1 MRFTT
6 TIRMRPKPQFMND
19 FLDGHKKI
27 CDAAIQ
33 RGSTVQ
39 YFSYVVGDEIVF
51 VSIKATIEDATEN
64 IPAGL
69 TWLDEHRHM
78 LELYSDEQGHT
89 ISETGYICQES
100 QK

>member
-1 MRFTT
+1 M
-6 TIRMRPKPQFMND
+6 
-19 FLDGHKKI
+19 
-27 CDAAIQ
+27 
-33 RGSTVQ
+33 
-39 YFSYVVGDEIVF
+39 VGDEIVF

-89 ISETGYICQES
+89 ISETGYIC
-100 QK
+100 